1 MICQNCGTTNNE
13 DAQFCVNCGQT
24 LYTGNGY
31 AAGINE
37 QNYSQENY
45 TYSSQDIQSQA
56 AQSQSTYI
64 PQGQNGFV
72 NADEKVIATLK
83 NGRVM
88 NILSNEGFMNERAV
102 LTNRR
107 LYYNCT
113 DGLISTIHMEKKVDI
128 RDITATKIEDSH
140 PRMLLIL
147 ALAMFVIGALIS
159 VESVEAGSSFITM
172 AVFPI
177 IFYFIRVKKCMRID
191 YAGGYVY
198 FSVKNYSMENVREFQ
213 RCIHALK
220 DTMQ

>member
-1 MICQNCGTTNNE
+1 MICQNCGATNKE
-13 DAQFCVNCGQT
+13 DTQFCVNCGQT
-24 LYTGNGY
+24 LYTGNNY
-31 AAGINE
+31 SAGANE
-37 QNYSQENY
+37 GNYSQENY
-45 TYSSQDIQSQA
+45 TYLSQGTQSQN
-56 AQSQSTYI
+56 TYI

-72 NADEKVIATLK
+72 NADEKIIATLK

-88 NILSNEGFMNERAV
+88 NILSNEGFMNERAM

-128 RDITATKIEDSH
+128 RDITATKIEDNH

-191 YAGGYVY
+191 YTGGFVE